1 MSLRGPGCRRHTPG
15 TRIEEAGRDRT
26 IMRLEGKVAMV
37 TGGANGMGAEEC
49 RLFAREGARV
59 AIADIREEDGKRV
72 EAEIA
77 EAGGEAMFVDL
88 NVADE
93 NSWIAAVEQVVTRF
107 GKLDVLVNNA
117 GISGS
122 GETDFQSTNAWD
134 RLLDIN
140 ARGVFLGTKHAV
152 AEMQKI
158 GGGSIVNISSIS
170 GIVGQESVHPGYN
183 ASKGAVRLLTKAT
196 AVQHAK
202 DGIRINSVHPGM
214 MPPMLTSFQRGDTRR
229 ERLMNDVPMGREGR
243 TTEVAN
249 AVLFLASDEAS
260 YITGAELVVDGG
272 FTAK

>member
-1 MSLRGPGCRRHTPG
+1 
-15 TRIEEAGRDRT
+15 
-26 IMRLEGKVAMV
+26 MRLEGKVAMV
-37 TGGANGMGAEEC
+37 TGGGNGMGAEEC
-49 RLFAREGARV
+49 RLFAREGAKV

-77 EAGGEAMFVDL
+77 EAGGDAMFINL

-93 NSWIAAVEQVVTRF
+93 DSWIAAVEQVVGRY

-122 GETDFQSTNAWD
+122 GERDFRSTDAWD

-152 AEMQKI
+152 TEMQKI

-214 MPPMLTSFQRGDTRR
+214 MPPMLTSFQRGDARR
-229 ERLMNDVPMGREGR
+229 ERLVNDVPMGREGE
-243 TTEVAN
+243 TIEVAN

-272 FTAK
+272 FTAR